1 MKKQLFCFLFFVCA
15 ISVYAQKNDLNV
27 VFKENVF
34 DFGLINESGGKVTH
48 DFEFTNNGTEPIVLK
63 SVRASCGCTTPN
75 WPKAPIAQGVTNK
88 ISVTYNPQGRPGI
101 FSKSITVIVGSESN
115 KQSTFV
121 LKISGEVIREK
132 YPIKIGALSLEQKR
146 LSFKEV
152 KQGVVLVDSI
162 GVYNNSE
169 EPFTVSFPNCPKY
182 LSIKIIPQRP
192 VAGQRTN
199 YLDSNQTGVMQITYN
214 SKKSEQWGS
223 HTDTLAVALNGRT
236 VKTGID
242 TRLFVFAFL
251 KENFDNMTATQ
262 RLKAP
267 IAELD
272 KSNLSL
278 GKVKKGTSKEVA
290 LRLKNVGLSPL
301 KIRYID
307 PMCDFLKVV
316 AEKNTIDPGKSVLI
330 NFELL
335 PKELPEIHFQK
346 QIELVTNDPSV
357 PKQYITLEWDV
368 VK

>member
-1 MKKQLFCFLFFVCA
+1 
-15 ISVYAQKNDLNV
+15 
-27 VFKENVF
+27 
-34 DFGLINESGGKVTH
+34 
-48 DFEFTNNGTEPIVLK
+48 
-63 SVRASCGCTTPN
+63 
-75 WPKAPIAQGVTNK
+75 
-88 ISVTYNPQGRPGI
+88 
-101 FSKSITVIVGSESN
+101 
-115 KQSTFV
+115 
-121 LKISGEVIREK
+121 
-132 YPIKIGALSLEQKR
+132 
-146 LSFKEV
+146 
-152 KQGVVLVDSI
+152 
-162 GVYNNSE
+162 
-169 EPFTVSFPNCPKY
+169 
-182 LSIKIIPQRP
+182 
-192 VAGQRTN
+192 
-199 YLDSNQTGVMQITYN
+199 
-214 SKKSEQWGS
+214 
-223 HTDTLAVALNGRT
+223 
-236 VKTGID
+236 
-242 TRLFVFAFL
+242 
-251 KENFDNMTATQ
+251 MTATQ